1 MATSAGV
8 RAKSPNWAIIHRASV
23 GVGFAAT
30 KWLSIAPVRANSQS
44 RMSKQISHAGGFAS
58 MKRETNSGVS
68 VSSHALTN
76 MASAGT
82 PCTSKNPSGGR
93 ESPPHKRIA
102 HLISFAVGSQVR
114 KASRAIIS
122 GLGVVFNVD
131 MLVSI

>member
-1 MATSAGV
+1 M
-8 RAKSPNWAIIHRASV
+8 
-23 GVGFAAT
+23 
-30 KWLSIAPVRANSQS
+30 RANSQS

-58 MKRETNSGVS
+58 MNILTNSGVS

-82 PCTSKNPSGGR
+82 PCTSKNRRRSSGGR
-93 ESPPHKRIA
+93 ESPPVSRIA

-122 GLGVVFNVD
+122 GLGGGCD
-131 MLVSI
+131 MLVSKFSCFVLLTMQRYGVIC

>member
-1 MATSAGV
+1 M
-8 RAKSPNWAIIHRASV
+8 
-23 GVGFAAT
+23 
-30 KWLSIAPVRANSQS
+30 RANSPQS

-58 MKRETNSGVS
+58 MNILTNSGVS

-82 PCTSKNPSGGR
+82 PCTSKNRRRSSGGR
-93 ESPPHKRIA
+93 ESPPVSRIA

-122 GLGVVFNVD
+122 GLGVVFNVV
-131 MLVSI
+131 MVC